1 MILRPA
7 GRETERQLEEL
18 RLVSGMMKEHHEQI
32 ETLMKRRKELILK
45 LKEKHVTYKTMSEYM
60 GTTYQNI
67 YKIIK
72 DELPR
77 DEHGKARVGR
87 PPVKEGKK

>member
-1 MILRPA
+1 MAVIRPA
-7 GRETERQLEEL
+7 GKETERQLEEL

-32 ETLMKRRKELILK
+32 DTLMKRRKELILK
-45 LKEKHVTYKTMSEYM
+45 LKAKNITYKTMSEYM

-72 DELPR
+72 DEIPR
-77 DEHGKARVGR
+77 DEHGKARIGR
-87 PPVKEGKK
+87 PPLNQ